1 MRCISSVPKTFHF
14 RIIINESATYERC
27 DEKMTEESQATQAT
41 R

>member
-14 RIIINESATYERC
+14 RIIINESAADERC
-27 DEKMTEESQATQAT
+27 DEKMREESQTTQVT